1 MIVTCASLTVI
12 GLTTLR
18 PGRRRPARG
27 AAANGTGT
35 LEALVATELERSRR
49 YERPLTLV
57 HIVPL
62 VGGGRDGRPPA
73 ELLDALRLRS
83 TDQAWSTGA
92 GLVVVAPETDAD
104 AVPLLCQRLRA
115 EAVPTCRIT
124 SATFPDDGLTV
135 RGLLA
140 RLVAEDE
147 TPTPTVIARLV
158 S

>member
-1 MIVTCASLTVI
+1 MIVTCASLAVV

-18 PGRRRPARG
+18 PGRRRSSRGPA
-27 AAANGTGT
+27 ASSTGT
-35 LEALVATELERSRR
+35 LEALVAAELERSRR

-57 HIVPL
+57 RIVPV
-62 VGGGRDGRPPA
+62 VGGRRDGHPPT
-73 ELLDALRLRS
+73 ELLDTLQLRS
-83 TDQAWSTGA
+83 TDQAWSTGD
-92 GLVVVAPETDAD
+92 GLVVVAPETDAE
-104 AVPLLCQRLRA
+104 AVPLMCQRLRA

-147 TPTPTVIARLV
+147 APAPSAVTRLV